1 VNGKEGRLGIGD
13 ALGDLRILDRLGE
26 GGMGIVYLARDERLD
41 RRVAVKVIVPQLAKD
56 PDFRERFITEAR
68 SAAAIDHPN
77 AVPIYSAGVADDALY
92 IAMRYI
98 AGTDL
103 RTVLEGAGPIA
114 ASTAIGI
121 VAEIAAAL
129 DAAHAAGMVHRDVK
143 PANILLE
150 GEPGEAKS
158 YLTDFG
164 LTKGRGE
171 PEAQLTGTGQWVGT
185 IDYVAPEQIQGG
197 RVDARTDV
205 YALGCVLYEALSG
218 SVPFAGNDMQKM
230 WGHVNEP
237 FPKLEQDRSGELAA
251 VIARAT
257 AKDPDDRFP
266 SAGDLARAAT
276 AALTG
281 ETVDAPERSVAT
293 GSAASGLTETA
304 SSAPATAPHAPT
316 ATGRAP
322 IGPRDRP
329 TTQMPSPPERH
340 GSAAGGGSSRTA
352 AIIGGALVIAAGL
365 IAAAVVIAGGSST
378 GNSSSPAAGNR
389 HRDRVGTV
397 STVRDSPSPTSTL
410 PPDTEPCGSDVYVN
424 ERRPGHPY
432 TSCPFALEVAN
443 TYYRSGESAQI
454 TAYSPRTRRSYRM
467 RCGGSNPV
475 LCTGGAEAA
484 VYIMSPSAST
494 SATSVEPTEEAS
506 YARGDWPGG
515 SGYSA
520 MLGAF
525 SVEAHARTREAEASG
540 RGLEAGVLYSSDFSS
555 LTPGYWIVFSGDF
568 SDPAEAEAR
577 AAEARTAGFTDSYS
591 KLVAP

>member
-1 VNGKEGRLGIGD
+1 
-13 ALGDLRILDRLGE
+13 
-26 GGMGIVYLARDERLD
+26 MGIVYLARDERLD
-41 RRVAVKVIVPQLAKD
+41 RKVAIKIIIPQLAKD

-103 RTVLEGAGPIA
+103 RTVLGQSGRVA
-114 ASTAIGI
+114 APTAVAI

-150 GEPGEAKS
+150 GEPGTAKS

-185 IDYVAPEQIQGG
+185 IDYVAPEQIQAG

-205 YALGCVLYEALSG
+205 YALGCVLYEMLSG

-237 FPKLEQDRSGELAA
+237 FPRLEQDGGDELAA

-257 AKDPDDRFP
+257 AKDPADRFP
-266 SAGDLARAAT
+266 SAGDFARAAT

-281 ETVDAPERSVAT
+281 EAVEAPERSVAT
-293 GSAASGLTETA
+293 GSAASGLTEAAGAATA
-304 SSAPATAPHAPT
+304 AEGSAPTV
-316 ATGRAP
+316 TGRAP
-322 IGPRDRP
+322 VGPRERP
-329 TTQMPSPPERH
+329 TTQMPSPPEPRRQS
-340 GSAAGGGSSRTA
+340 GGGGGSSRTA

-365 IAAAVVIAGGSST
+365 VAAAVVIAGGNSGGGASNATAKRGHKERVQTGST
-378 GNSSSPAAGNR
+378 ERASPR
-389 HRDRVGTV
+389 
-397 STVRDSPSPTSTL
+397 PTSAL
-410 PPDTEPCGSDVYVN
+410 PAGTKSCRSDVYVN
-424 ERRPGHPY
+424 ERRPGRPY
-432 TSCPFALEVAN
+432 TSCPFALEVAD
-443 TYYRSGESAQI
+443 TYYRSGESSQI
-454 TAYSPRTRRSYRM
+454 RAYSPRTGKSYQM
-467 RCGGSNPV
+467 QCGGSNPV
-475 LCTGGAEAA
+475 ICTGGTEAV
-484 VYIMSPSAST
+484 VYIVPSSAAT
-494 SATSVEPTEEAS
+494 SAASVEPTEEAS
-506 YARGDWPGG
+506 YTSEAWPGG

-525 SVEAHARTREAEASG
+525 SVEAHARTRVAEASE

-555 LTPGYWIVFSGDF
+555 LTPGYWVVFSGDF
-568 SDPAEAEAR
+568 GDPGEAEAR
-577 AAEARTAGFTDSYS
+577 AAEARAAGFTDSYA